1 MTEITGLTSDQ
12 VQSRHQSGQG
22 NDVKLVS
29 SRSVVD
35 IFIKNVF
42 NPVNIVLYAIG
53 FGMVLVGDNRSAFVT
68 VMLLFVNAIVGIIQE
83 ISAKRKL
90 DQIALLARSKVTVM
104 RDGQEQEVDPAEL
117 VLGDIL
123 VIRPGDQVPVDGVI
137 LDDGRMEIDES
148 ALTGESDLATKT
160 RNDKVLSGT
169 FCMAGTAK
177 VEASA
182 VGENSFANNLT
193 KNARKFNLEKTPL
206 QRDVN
211 LLLRVILLIVIFY
224 SILAVLALFVLELPV
239 ELWLQ
244 IMAVITGSVSAGLLM
259 LITLNYSWGAVR
271 IGQKGG
277 LVQQINAIE
286 SLSNT
291 TVLCTDKTGTL
302 TTNRIQY
309 HDVYPIGIE
318 RTRLEN
324 LLADFA
330 ASASA
335 VNKTSEAIV
344 HGLPGTTR
352 NIKDEVPFSSARK
365 WSAVVFDDPV
375 PNQEAPAGGVYVL
388 GALEMLQGNLINVDK
403 NAIQQ
408 LEKWSSNGL
417 RVLVFARNPEVKT
430 LHDANDEPVLPP
442 LTLLGIVSFRDEL
455 RPHLQETISAFTD
468 NGVKLKVI
476 SGDNPQTVASLA
488 RQAGLPGDLKAVSGI
503 DLAHM
508 SQADFSQ
515 TAMEATVFG
524 RITPQQKE
532 MLVDALRSQ
541 GEYVAMIGDGVNDV
555 LSLKKANL
563 GIAMES
569 GSTASRS
576 VAAMILVG
584 DSFEVMPLA
593 FTEGQRIVNSIQDIL
608 KLFMSTVFALLLL
621 IIGIGFLNIGF
632 PFTTLQSTILS
643 VFARGVPPLILS
655 MVATAGRQRGSM
667 LKNIFQFTLPASF
680 TIFLFGLLIYIGV
693 YFSIEQN
700 LIQAQLPQDAVIRFG
715 QNAGQDYGNLSAEQI
730 QALTRL
736 TFAQSGLT
744 SFFVLAGVLLMVFA
758 KPPVR
763 WMADN
768 DENYHGSSWLT
779 TIVALLL
786 ILIYAFTLATPQIR
800 EYFDLAPL
808 PDSLNISIVLMT
820 LLWSVAQIA
829 VWRTRLFDR
838 LLGIQWNDD

>member
-1 MTEITGLTSDQ
+1 MTEITGLTSNQ
-12 VQSRHQSGQG
+12 VQSRRQSGQG

-137 LDDGRMEIDES
+137 LDDGRMEMDES

-291 TVLCTDKTGTL
+291 TVLCTE
-302 TTNRIQY
+302 Q
-309 HDVYPIGIE
+309 PIV
-318 RTRLEN
+318 
-324 LLADFA
+324 F
-330 ASASA
+330 
-335 VNKTSEAIV
+335 
-344 HGLPGTTR
+344 
-352 NIKDEVPFSSARK
+352 NIMMF
-365 WSAVVFDDPV
+365 
-375 PNQEAPAGGVYVL
+375 
-388 GALEMLQGNLINVDK
+388 
-403 NAIQQ
+403 
-408 LEKWSSNGL
+408 
-417 RVLVFARNPEVKT
+417 
-430 LHDANDEPVLPP
+430 
-442 LTLLGIVSFRDEL
+442 
-455 RPHLQETISAFTD
+455 
-468 NGVKLKVI
+468 
-476 SGDNPQTVASLA
+476 
-488 RQAGLPGDLKAVSGI
+488 
-503 DLAHM
+503 
-508 SQADFSQ
+508 
-515 TAMEATVFG
+515 
-524 RITPQQKE
+524 
-532 MLVDALRSQ
+532 
-541 GEYVAMIGDGVNDV
+541 
-555 LSLKKANL
+555 
-563 GIAMES
+563 
-569 GSTASRS
+569 
-576 VAAMILVG
+576 IL
-584 DSFEVMPLA
+584 
-593 FTEGQRIVNSIQDIL
+593 
-608 KLFMSTVFALLLL
+608 
-621 IIGIGFLNIGF
+621 
-632 PFTTLQSTILS
+632 
-643 VFARGVPPLILS
+643 
-655 MVATAGRQRGSM
+655 
-667 LKNIFQFTLPASF
+667 
-680 TIFLFGLLIYIGV
+680 
-693 YFSIEQN
+693 
-700 LIQAQLPQDAVIRFG
+700 
-715 QNAGQDYGNLSAEQI
+715 
-730 QALTRL
+730 
-736 TFAQSGLT
+736 
-744 SFFVLAGVLLMVFA
+744 
-758 KPPVR
+758 
-763 WMADN
+763 
-768 DENYHGSSWLT
+768 
-779 TIVALLL
+779 
-786 ILIYAFTLATPQIR
+786 
-800 EYFDLAPL
+800 
-808 PDSLNISIVLMT
+808 
-820 LLWSVAQIA
+820 
-829 VWRTRLFDR
+829 
-838 LLGIQWNDD
+838 